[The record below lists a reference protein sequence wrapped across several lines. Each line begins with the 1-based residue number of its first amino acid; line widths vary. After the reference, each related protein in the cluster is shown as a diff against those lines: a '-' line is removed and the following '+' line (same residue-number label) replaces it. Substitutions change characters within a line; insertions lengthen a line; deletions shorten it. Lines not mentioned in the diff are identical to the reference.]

1 MTKIIPRFHYVGFI
15 IAFLVLLS
23 TDTIMAFGIE
33 DRNLI
38 YEQQNLIHRRPT
50 KTLGQRKGF
59 IFGLGA
65 GVGNVN
71 FAEPLAEYWGDTYDG
86 DWPDPR
92 GTTSA
97 FATDVKLGHGF
108 SNHFLLYYTSRITWM
123 PLSNLY
129 SDTMIVNGSAG
140 VGMMLYP
147 LRSSDLYLVTSFG
160 FASLV
165 TWQPPFKLER
175 ARPTGLTV
183 SGGIGFELVRHLN
196 IDFTV
201 NYGNA
206 QSTQIDDANELILT
220 DEIVTFLVTLHVLF
234 Y

>member
-1 MTKIIPRFHYVGFI
+1 MTKIRPQYHYVGFI
-15 IAFLVLLS
+15 IAFLLLPS
-23 TDTIMAFGIE
+23 DTIMAFGIE

-38 YEQQNLIHRRPT
+38 YEQQNLIRRPT
-50 KTLGQRKGF
+50 SNLGQRRGF

-71 FAEPLAEYWGDTYDG
+71 FAEPLAEYWGNTYDG

-97 FATDVKLGHGF
+97 FATDIKLGHGF
-108 SNHFLLYYTSRITWM
+108 SNHFLLYYVSRITWM

-129 SDTMIVNGSAG
+129 SDTMIANGTAG
-140 VGMMLYP
+140 IGMMIYP
-147 LRSSDLYLVTSFG
+147 LSSKDFYLVGSVG

-165 TWQPPFKLER
+165 TWHPPFKLER
-175 ARPTGLTV
+175 ARPTGLAV
-183 SGGIGFELVRHLN
+183 SAGIGFELARHLN

-206 QSTQIDDANELILT
+206 HSTQIDDANEITLT
-220 DEIVTFLVTLHVLF
+220 DEIVTFLVTAHLLF

>member
-1 MTKIIPRFHYVGFI
+1 MTKIGQQYYIFGVFI
-15 IAFLVLLS
+15 TFFLLLPS
-23 TDTIMAFGIE
+23 DTVMAFGIE
-33 DRNLI
+33 DKNLI
-38 YEQQNLIHRRPT
+38 YEQQSNIRRPT
-50 KTLGQRKGF
+50 NILGQRKGF

-71 FAEPLAEYWGDTYDG
+71 FAEPLAEYWGSTYEE

-92 GTTSA
+92 ATTSA
-97 FATDVKLGHGF
+97 FATEIKIGHGF

-129 SDTMIVNGSAG
+129 QDTMIANGTAG

-147 LRSSDLYLVTSFG
+147 LSSTNFYLIGSAG
-160 FASLV
+160 FAALV
-165 TWQPPFKLER
+165 TWEPPFKLER
-175 ARPTGLTV
+175 ARQTGLAV

-206 QSTQIDDANELILT
+206 HSTQVDDVSEVTLT
-220 DEIVTFLVTLHVLF
+220 DEIVSFLVTAHLLF